1 MRKFDIYF
9 VDLSPVEG
17 HEQGGVRPCVI
28 VSNNMCNKNS
38 SVITVAPITSQ
49 QKTKIPTHVNLPMSE
64 VKGLSADSTVLC
76 EGMRS
81 ISKNRIRENIGCI
94 GTINNRAI
102 REHINECLR
111 IQLDL

>member
-28 VSNNMCNKNS
+28 VSNDMCNKNS
-38 SVITVAPITSQ
+38 TVISIVPITSQ

-64 VKGLSADSTVLC
+64 CKGLAYDSTILC
-76 EGMRS
+76 EGVRS
-81 ISKNRIRENIGCI
+81 LSKNRIKTAIGCVGNI
-94 GTINNRAI
+94 SNRRI
-102 REHINECLR
+102 REQINECLR
-111 IQLDL
+111 VQLAI